1 MDEIR
6 QVSED
11 VVIKEALKW
20 WVNILSSKDAPRSYE
35 KEFVENYGEIESIS
49 PNIYKQFI
57 DSAKRLDRIA
67 AVERKVVALNEE
79 QVKKFIET
87 AVPII
92 RKEIKE
98 RGIAYLYTD
107 EYAMAG
113 GTLALIAYK
122 SNIPNNGNI
131 GEDGKRLATA
141 FPEGVEMYV
150 SREKIDVRYDGK
162 GVLYTVYEAPKLE
175 KENNV
180 NREFLQ
186 KKMDEYN
193 QKKL

>member
-79 QVKKFIET
+79 QVKKIYWN
-87 AVPII
+87 
-92 RKEIKE
+92 RC
-98 RGIAYLYTD
+98 
-107 EYAMAG
+107 
-113 GTLALIAYK
+113 
-122 SNIPNNGNI
+122 PN
-131 GEDGKRLATA
+131 D
-141 FPEGVEMYV
+141 
-150 SREKIDVRYDGK
+150 
-162 GVLYTVYEAPKLE
+162 
-175 KENNV
+175 
-180 NREFLQ
+180 
-186 KKMDEYN
+186 
-193 QKKL
+193 

>member
-1 MDEIR
+1 M
-6 QVSED
+6 
-11 VVIKEALKW
+11 KNKW
-20 WVNILSSKDAPRSYE
+20 
-35 KEFVENYGEIESIS
+35 
-49 PNIYKQFI
+49 
-57 DSAKRLDRIA
+57 
-67 AVERKVVALNEE
+67 
-79 QVKKFIET
+79 KKFIET
-87 AVPII
+87 AVPMI

-150 SREKIDVRYDGK
+150 SREKIDVRYDEK
-162 GVLYTVYEAPKLE
+162 GVLHTVYEVPKLE
-175 KENNV
+175 KGNNV